1 MPTLKIRVYPD
12 PILKKKTSFVAGIT
26 DDEKKLFE
34 DMAKTMYVAGGV
46 GLAANQVG
54 VSKQIMVLDVGRGLL
69 KLANPKILKASC
81 KKSGEEGC
89 LSFPEISVKIER
101 PEKVVIEA
109 MNHEGAMVKI
119 KADGLFARAL
129 QHEMDHL
136 VGKVFVDYLSVLKR
150 AMVRKKLEKARR
162 ARVDAGQ
169 REHAL

>member
-54 VSKQIMVLDVGRGLL
+54 VAKQIMVLDVGRGLL

-109 MNHEGAMVKI
+109 MNHEGAKVKI
-119 KADGLFARAL
+119 EADGLFARAL

-136 VGKVFVDYLSVLKR
+136 AGVVIIDKIGIRQKLLIAGKLRKLK
-150 AMVRKKLEKARR
+150 KK
-162 ARVDAGQ
+162 
-169 REHAL
+169 

>member
-54 VSKQIMVLDVGRGLL
+54 VAKQIMVLDVGRGLL

-89 LSFPEISVKIER
+89 LSFPEISVKIKR

-109 MNHEGAMVKI
+109 MNHEGAKVKI
-119 KADGLFARAL
+119 EADGLFARAL

-136 VGKVFVDYLSVLKR
+136 AGVVIIDKIGIRQKLLIAGKLRKLK
-150 AMVRKKLEKARR
+150 KK
-162 ARVDAGQ
+162 
-169 REHAL
+169 

>member
-119 KADGLFARAL
+119 EADGLFARAL

-136 VGKVFVDYLSVLKR
+136 AGVVIIDKIGIRQKLLIAGKLRKLK
-150 AMVRKKLEKARR
+150 KK
-162 ARVDAGQ
+162 
-169 REHAL
+169 

>member
-136 VGKVFVDYLSVLKR
+136 AGVVIIDKIGIRQKLLIAGKLRKLK
-150 AMVRKKLEKARR
+150 KK
-162 ARVDAGQ
+162 
-169 REHAL
+169 

>member
-109 MNHEGAMVKI
+109 MNHEGAKVKI
-119 KADGLFARAL
+119 EADGLFARAL

-136 VGKVFVDYLSVLKR
+136 AGVVIIDKIGIRQKLLIAGKLRKLK
-150 AMVRKKLEKARR
+150 KK
-162 ARVDAGQ
+162 
-169 REHAL
+169 

>member
-89 LSFPEISVKIER
+89 LSFPEISVKIKR

-109 MNHEGAMVKI
+109 MNHEGAKVKI
-119 KADGLFARAL
+119 EADGLFARAL

-136 VGKVFVDYLSVLKR
+136 AGVVIIDKIGIRQKLLIAGKLRKLK
-150 AMVRKKLEKARR
+150 KK
-162 ARVDAGQ
+162 
-169 REHAL
+169 

>member
-89 LSFPEISVKIER
+89 LSFPEISVKIKR

-109 MNHEGAMVKI
+109 MNHEGAKVKI
-119 KADGLFARAL
+119 EADGLFARAL

-136 VGKVFVDYLSVLKR
+136 AGVVIIDKIGIRQKFLIAGKLRKLK
-150 AMVRKKLEKARR
+150 KK
-162 ARVDAGQ
+162 
-169 REHAL
+169 

>member
-54 VSKQIMVLDVGRGLL
+54 VAKQIMVLDVGRGLL

-89 LSFPEISVKIER
+89 LSFPEISVKIKR

-109 MNHEGAMVKI
+109 MNHEGAKVKI
-119 KADGLFARAL
+119 EADGLFARAL

-136 VGKVFVDYLSVLKR
+136 AGVVIIDKIGIRQKFLIAGKLRKLK
-150 AMVRKKLEKARR
+150 KK
-162 ARVDAGQ
+162 
-169 REHAL
+169 

>member
-119 KADGLFARAL
+119 EADGLFARAL

-136 VGKVFVDYLSVLKR
+136 AGVVIIDKIGIRQKFLIAGKLRKLK
-150 AMVRKKLEKARR
+150 KK
-162 ARVDAGQ
+162 
-169 REHAL
+169 

>member
-54 VSKQIMVLDVGRGLL
+54 VAKQIMVLDVGRGLL

-109 MNHEGAMVKI
+109 MNHEGAKVKI
-119 KADGLFARAL
+119 EADGLFARAL

-136 VGKVFVDYLSVLKR
+136 AGVVIIDKIGIRQKFLIAGKLRKLK
-150 AMVRKKLEKARR
+150 KK
-162 ARVDAGQ
+162 
-169 REHAL
+169 

>member
-109 MNHEGAMVKI
+109 MNHEGAKVKI
-119 KADGLFARAL
+119 EADGLFARAL

-136 VGKVFVDYLSVLKR
+136 AGVVIIDKIGIRQKFLIAGKLRKLK
-150 AMVRKKLEKARR
+150 KK
-162 ARVDAGQ
+162 
-169 REHAL
+169 

>member
-12 PILKKKTSFVAGIT
+12 SILKKKTSFVAGIT

-109 MNHEGAMVKI
+109 MNHEGAKVKI
-119 KADGLFARAL
+119 EADGLFARAL

-136 VGKVFVDYLSVLKR
+136 AGVVIIDKIGIRQKFLIAGKLRKLK
-150 AMVRKKLEKARR
+150 KK
-162 ARVDAGQ
+162 
-169 REHAL
+169 